1 MREALSPRQHEAE
14 ALMQQL
20 LKDDFISLAV
30 KRYSL
35 HEEFDQDHCT
45 LSCEIV
51 SKPGDETHKLEGTG
65 VGMLSAFFHALCAR
79 YEQEHPSLKSIVF
92 SSFMVKGLM
101 ADASDDQ
108 ASDAQAEAIIGLSN
122 SEGVEFE
129 FRAVSRSVSQ
139 SSMEALLE
147 GVEYFINAE
156 RAYIRAY
163 KALEHYKKEHRPDLV
178 EKYTSALAVMVR
190 NTSYSATIERL
201 KSEKS

>member
-20 LKDDFISLAV
+20 LKDDFLSLSV
-30 KRYSL
+30 KRYAL
-35 HEEFDQDHCT
+35 EEEFDTDRCKLRCQVVQT
-45 LSCEIV
+45 
-51 SKPGDETHKLEGTG
+51 PGDETYELEGEG
-65 VGMLSAFFHALCAR
+65 VGMLDAFFHALCAR
-79 YEQEHPSLKSIVF
+79 YEEEHPSLKSIVF

-101 ADASDDQ
+101 ADAGNDQ
-108 ASDAQAEAIIGLSN
+108 ASDAQAEAIVGLSN

-129 FRAVSRSVSQ
+129 FRAMSRSVSS

-163 KALEHYKKEHRPDLV
+163 KALQHYKKEHRPDLV
-178 EKYTSALAVMVR
+178 DKYTSALAMMVR

-201 KSEKS
+201 KGAKS

>member
-20 LKDDFISLAV
+20 LKDDFLNLSV
-30 KRYSL
+30 KRYAL
-35 HEEFDQDHCT
+35 EEEFDTDRCKLRCQVVQT
-45 LSCEIV
+45 
-51 SKPGDETHKLEGTG
+51 PGDETYELEGEG
-65 VGMLSAFFHALCAR
+65 VGMLDAFFHALCAR
-79 YEQEHPSLKSIVF
+79 YEEDHPSLKSIVF

-101 ADASDDQ
+101 GDAGNDQ

-129 FRAVSRSVSQ
+129 FRAMSRSVSS

-163 KALEHYKKEHRPDLV
+163 KALQHYKKEHRPDLV
-178 EKYTSALAVMVR
+178 DKYTSALAVIVR

-201 KSEKS
+201 KGAKS